1 MGVYSFS
8 IIEKT
13 ISDQFLKKEKK
24 RKEKNLF
31 PTVCLLPFVKKSV
44 VYIGVVYF
52 LTLYYV
58 LQMYL
63 FTLIP
68 CHTALMTNFIISK
81 KKKNEVAQLV
91 FLESTKSFNSS
102 SKRIATLCRH

>member
-13 ISDQFLKKEKK
+13 ISDQFLKKK
-24 RKEKNLF
+24 RKEKKKISFQLSAF
-31 PTVCLLPFVKKSV
+31 YPLLKKSV
-44 VYIGVVYF
+44 VYIGFVYF
-52 LTLYYV
+52 WTLYYV

-68 CHTALMTNFIISK
+68 CHTAMMTNFIISK
-81 KKKNEVAQLV
+81 KKK
-91 FLESTKSFNSS
+91 KM
-102 SKRIATLCRH
+102 K

>member
-13 ISDQFLKKEKK
+13 ISDQFLKKK
-24 RKEKNLF
+24 RKEKKKISFQLIG
-31 PTVCLLPFVKKSV
+31 LLPFVKKSV
-44 VYIGVVYF
+44 VYIGFVYF

-68 CHTALMTNFIISK
+68 CHTAMMTNFIISK
-81 KKKNEVAQLV
+81 KKKM
-91 FLESTKSFNSS
+91 K
-102 SKRIATLCRH
+102 